1 MISVPPEPSGE
12 KVSQNWLWDL
22 KGLVRN
28 VQEIDRVYLCVWRG
42 GGAPKHLSRDILN
55 SFLEDYNIFPPIPY

>member
-22 KGLVRN
+22 KGLDRN
-28 VQEIDRVYLCVWRG
+28 VQEIDRVYLCVWRRG
-42 GGAPKHLSRDILN
+42 GGEKHFSRDILN